1 MAEIDRE
8 GQLAVGRRRSRKPYR
23 RPRILSRERLEFVA
37 GICTPSGKADPG
49 SCPTGPITS

>member
-8 GQLAVGRRRSRKPYR
+8 GQLAIGRRRSRKPYR